1 LATFALVSGVLGV
14 TVVPFLGGLVAAGV
28 GAVALTL
35 IRRQP
40 AVWGGGGVAMTGFGL
55 GIALGVVPTVAFFAA
70 ELVVGHHRWAIAPL
84 VLSATYGVGV
94 IALAARTSRAA
105 AAVSALGAVGGAIT
119 LALAVLLALGASIL
133 VVQGIRA
140 LVRYTFSSVKCS
152 VTHGGGTGKHCTRPA
167 R

>member
-1 LATFALVSGVLGV
+1 VALVAGVLGV
-14 TVVPFLGGLVAAGV
+14 TVLPFVGGLIAAGV

-40 AVWGGGGVAMTGFGL
+40 AVWGGGPIAMTAFAM
-55 GIALGVVPTVAFFAA
+55 GIALGVVPTVAFLAA
-70 ELVVGHHRWAIAPL
+70 ELVIGHHRWALPPL
-84 VLSATYGVGV
+84 VVAATYGVGV
-94 IALAARTSRAA
+94 IAIAARTSRAA
-105 AAVSALGAVGGAIT
+105 AAVSALGAVGGTIA

-140 LVRYTFSSVKCS
+140 LVRYTFTSVKCS